1 MPKDRFIEVI
11 ARVKGGMP
19 IRAESMFI
27 EDETG
32 GFFDDVYLSWAKT
45 GKPIS
50 KGFADSLTGKD
61 WDSIYEALSAGD

>member
-19 IRAESMFI
+19 IRAATILF

-32 GFFDDVYLSWAKT
+32 KFFDDVELSWSKT

-50 KGFADSLTGKD
+50 KGFADSLTCKD